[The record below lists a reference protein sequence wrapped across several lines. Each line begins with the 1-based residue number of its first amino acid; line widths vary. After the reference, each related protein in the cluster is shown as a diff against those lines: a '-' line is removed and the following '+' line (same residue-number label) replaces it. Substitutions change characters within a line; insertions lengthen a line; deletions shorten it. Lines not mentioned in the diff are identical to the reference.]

1 MKRDFWIVFLIVAAV
16 SCAGIG
22 SYCLLDVDEP
32 RFATASRTMFEG
44 GDWIVPHFN
53 GDERFDKPILVY
65 WFQLAS
71 IWLFGV
77 TEFAVRLPSALAVA
91 LASAIVCSIAQT
103 FACSRRC
110 AVLAGLALGTCAQA
124 QIMAHAA
131 TADALLLATTTC
143 VAYAQFARWSGRRT
157 PFTFLLLW
165 GGLAAAILT
174 KGPPAVVAP
183 MSLALGLALGERSR
197 VHWRSAALGIS
208 VCLALVAL
216 WAVPAYVRTD
226 GRFLEVG
233 LGKHVVERSLRPF
246 EGHGGFAP
254 WWYLFYVVSVPLTFL
269 PWSGWLPDIVAALRR
284 RESVAATPAKG
295 AVGERAFPNRA
306 LTIWLVG
313 TVLVFTIVTSKLP
326 HYPLPAFPAL
336 ALALGSAAHHGFRYP
351 RVAAGV
357 FVVCGAVLAAAM
369 VFVLIRFPM
378 GWNATS
384 VVALGASALVGFF
397 LAAKHSW
404 KGDDSKA
411 ISLVL
416 ATSIVVWIILPR
428 GVLAGMSG
436 HWLHIEKARYALPDI
451 VRDRPLLL
459 YRIVMPSLA
468 WYLGR
473 NYTQLELDDSRR
485 AIEGL
490 LVPGT
495 RVLLRASRLDDLKRA
510 IGETDLE
517 PAQRARID
525 ALLETPLWRNR
536 GILAQK
542 GKLEDLLVLGD

>member
-1 MKRDFWIVFLIVAAV
+1 MKRDFWLVFLVVAAV
-16 SCAGIG
+16 SCVGIG

-71 IWLFGV
+71 IWLFGA

-91 LASAIVCSIAQT
+91 LASAIVCSIGQIL
-103 FACSRRC
+103 ACRRVC
-110 AVLAGLALGTCAQA
+110 AVFAGLALGTCAQA

-131 TADALLLATTTC
+131 TADALLLATATC

-157 PFTFLLLW
+157 PLTFMLLW

-174 KGPPAVVAP
+174 KGPPAIVAP
-183 MSLALGLALGERSR
+183 MSLALGLTLGERAR
-197 VHWRSAALGIS
+197 IRPRSAALGIS
-208 VCLALVAL
+208 FCIALVAL
-216 WAVPAYVRTD
+216 WAVPAYVKTD

-269 PWSGWLPDIVAALRR
+269 PWSGWLADIIAALRR
-284 RESVAATPAKG
+284 REPVAPTRASSAPG
-295 AVGERAFPNRA
+295 VPAFPNRA

-313 TVLVFTIVTSKLP
+313 TILVFTLVTSKLP

-336 ALALGSAAHHGFRYP
+336 ALALACAAHHGFRYR
-351 RVAAGV
+351 RVAAVGFVTCGV
-357 FVVCGAVLAAAM
+357 VLAAAM

-378 GWNATS
+378 EWHATS
-384 VVALGASALVGFF
+384 VVALGASALVGFS

-404 KGDDSKA
+404 SGDDSKA
-411 ISLVL
+411 ISIVL
-416 ATSIVVWIILPR
+416 ATSFVVWIILPR
-428 GVLAGMSG
+428 GVLAGVSG
-436 HWLHIEKARYALPDI
+436 HWLHIEKARYELPEI

-473 NYTQLELDDSRR
+473 NYTQLEVDDSQR

-490 LVPGT
+490 LEPGT
-495 RVLLRASRLDDLKRA
+495 RLLLRASRLDDLERA
-510 IGETDLE
+510 IREADLE
-517 PAQRARID
+517 PAQRARLES
-525 ALLETPLWRNR
+525 LLASPLWRNR

-542 GKLEDLLVLGD
+542 GKPEDLLLLGD